1 MDIRRIFRGWIMAL
15 CAAILLCATA
25 FASNGVAI
33 GPVVSAVPSE
43 LAAGEET
50 GDGPL
55 LRCALEGQRHTV
67 STDRRRLKGQPS
79 PLRLDVQVLGRLGT
93 ERDSRGL

>member
-43 LAAGEET
+43 LAAGT
-50 GDGPL
+50 ADPTITL
-55 LRCALEGQRHTV
+55 ASTV
-67 STDRRRLKGQPS
+67 PFSAEAPQ
-79 PLRLDVQVLGRLGT
+79 
-93 ERDSRGL
+93 